1 MRYAMIC
8 YDIHYDYSSHN
19 DTNFTVRRFLEKN
32 NESVNGKL
40 VPTCR
45 HSMSKIV
52 VKLFVLNRFYCNILK
67 IFFLQFYSQET
78 LGVRGQP
85 RQYKRGWSH
94 CFASGKLTLTL
105 L

>member
-32 NESVNGKL
+32 NEFVNGKL
-40 VPTCR
+40 VPTCQ

-52 VKLFVLNRFYCNILK
+52 VKLFVLNRFHCNILT
-67 IFFLQFYSQET
+67 IFFYNFTVRRLLES
-78 LGVRGQP
+78 GVSPDSTNEDG
-85 RQYKRGWSH
+85 
-94 CFASGKLTLTL
+94 LTALHQVN
-105 L
+105 